1 MLGGGAASSRDITLF
16 NLAFTGGVAVACN
29 CAVNCFY
36 MISGYYINGD
46 ETFENCKKRIK
57 KVWIPTAIYSI
68 SIPLILV
75 AMGEISLNTKQ
86 MVYLFFPV
94 LSNQYWFS
102 TVFIAVSLLLPFLGK
117 LLKVLDRN
125 YLMKLMIILLLIDC
139 IQPMLGC
146 NAFSNIGYGLLHCIT
161 MYVVGYV
168 IKVEQTSIK
177 KLYCTIIFTICVALI
192 GLITIVSILSAGDRI
207 RTIADYNSPLM
218 VIQSIAF
225 FLFFKELKIKKVS
238 FSKLSPYIFGVYLL
252 NDNAYAREF
261 LWQKVFHC
269 RNFYESDF
277 LPVHFI
283 VTVIVFFVIALIIE
297 YLRINLW
304 KVLRRIRK

>member
-1 MLGGGAASSRDITLF
+1 
-16 NLAFTGGVAVACN
+16 
-29 CAVNCFY
+29 
-36 MISGYYINGD
+36 
-46 ETFENCKKRIK
+46 
-57 KVWIPTAIYSI
+57 
-68 SIPLILV
+68 
-75 AMGEISLNTKQ
+75 
-86 MVYLFFPV
+86 
-94 LSNQYWFS
+94 
-102 TVFIAVSLLLPFLGK
+102 
-117 LLKVLDRN
+117 
-125 YLMKLMIILLLIDC
+125 
-139 IQPMLGC
+139 
-146 NAFSNIGYGLLHCIT
+146 
-161 MYVVGYV
+161 
-168 IKVEQTSIK
+168 
-177 KLYCTIIFTICVALI
+177 
-192 GLITIVSILSAGDRI
+192 
-207 RTIADYNSPLM
+207 M